1 MFYFCIGNN
10 INMRSQLSGD
20 NLIFLKGR
28 AQQLNKKGK
37 EIKNSNQ
44 SVDI

>member
-1 MFYFCIGNN
+1 
-10 INMRSQLSGD
+10 MRSQLSGD
-20 NLIFLKGR
+20 NLVFLKGR